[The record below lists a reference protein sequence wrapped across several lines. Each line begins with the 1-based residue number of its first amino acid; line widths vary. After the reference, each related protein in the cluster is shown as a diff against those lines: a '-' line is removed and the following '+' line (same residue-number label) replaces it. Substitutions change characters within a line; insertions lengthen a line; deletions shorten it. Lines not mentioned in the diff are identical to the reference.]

1 MARPSD
7 RPLPYA
13 RVPVLGAGW
22 CFPVALDAERSPGGL
37 AMAADEESV
46 RQSILIILSTAK
58 GERVMRPTF
67 GCNLHELVFAVNN
80 RATQATAAFEVRDA
94 LEAWEPRIDL
104 LEVEATSGGER
115 GEQLLISIDYRVR
128 STDNR
133 FNLVYP
139 FYLDRPLA

>member
-1 MARPSD
+1 MDHPHDPTAPR
-7 RPLPYA
+7 A

-22 CFPVALDAERSPGGL
+22 RFPVGRVAGDSGPL
-37 AMAADEESV
+37 AMSADEESV
-46 RQSILIILSTAK
+46 RESIYIILSTAK
-58 GERVMRPTF
+58 GERLMRPTF

-80 RATQATAAFEVRDA
+80 RATQATAAFEVREA
-94 LEAWEPRIDL
+94 LEAWEPRIEL
-104 LEVEATSGGER
+104 LEVEATAGGDL